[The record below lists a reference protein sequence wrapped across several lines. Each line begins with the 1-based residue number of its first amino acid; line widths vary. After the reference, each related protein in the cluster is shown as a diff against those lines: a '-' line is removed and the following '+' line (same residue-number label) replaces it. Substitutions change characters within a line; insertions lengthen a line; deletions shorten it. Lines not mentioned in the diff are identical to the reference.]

1 MTFSQITMQIY
12 LVGGAVRDTLL
23 KRPVTERDWVVVGAT
38 PEQMVS
44 LGYTQVGKDFPVF
57 LHPKTKEEYALARTE
72 RKAGKGYTGF
82 TVDASPHVTL
92 EEDLLRRDLTVN
104 AMAMDDNG
112 KIIDPYHGQR
122 DLEAKTL
129 RHVSDAFCEDPLR
142 VLRVARFAAR
152 YAYLGFTV
160 APETIALMGSIA
172 ASGELTCLT
181 PERVWKELS
190 SSLAEQHPDV
200 FLSTLKACDALQV
213 IWPEIDNIWMADQ
226 GACAQHTLKRA
237 TLLSGKTTIRF
248 ASLALA
254 LNAPSEV
261 NTYCERFKVPNEF
274 KTLAVKTATY
284 AKTCENAFSATEQ
297 DILEMFNRLDIWR
310 KPEEFEDF
318 LVTCEAGFGTGETP
332 LPQATF
338 LRQAASECKKVDA
351 KQFIDQG
358 LQGKAIKE
366 AMDEQRIAVINSTRT
381 AFSLHL

>member
-1 MTFSQITMQIY
+1 MQIY

-44 LGYTQVGKDFPVF
+44 LGYTQVGRDFPVF

-104 AMAMDDNG
+104 AMAMDDDG

-129 RHVSDAFCEDPLR
+129 RHVSDAFSEDPLR

-152 YAYLGFTV
+152 YAYLGFNV
-160 APETIALMGSIA
+160 APETMALMGKIA
-172 ASGELTCLT
+172 ASGELAYLT
-181 PERVWKELS
+181 PERVWKELNK
-190 SSLAEQHPDV
+190 SLTEQHPDV
-200 FLSTLKACDALQV
+200 FLSTLKACNALQV
-213 IWPEIDNIWMADQ
+213 IWPEIGSIWQTNNNVLA
-226 GACAQHTLKRA
+226 LKALRHA
-237 TLLSGKTTIRF
+237 TQLTPKPTIRF
-248 ASLALA
+248 ATLALA
-254 LNAPSEV
+254 LGTPSHV
-261 NTYCERFKVPNEF
+261 IAYCDRFKVPNDY
-274 KTLAVKTATY
+274 KALAVKAATF
-284 AKTCENAFSATEQ
+284 ANSCENAFSLAAQ
-297 DILEMFNRLDIWR
+297 DLLTMFNRLDVWR

-318 LVTCEAGFGTGETP
+318 LVTCEAGFGADGLP
-332 LPQATF
+332 FPQATF
-338 LRQAASECKKVDA
+338 LRQAAIGCKKIDA
-351 KQFIDQG
+351 KQFIEQG

-366 AMDEQRIAVINSTRT
+366 AMDEQRIALIDKIRSNGQY
-381 AFSLHL
+381 